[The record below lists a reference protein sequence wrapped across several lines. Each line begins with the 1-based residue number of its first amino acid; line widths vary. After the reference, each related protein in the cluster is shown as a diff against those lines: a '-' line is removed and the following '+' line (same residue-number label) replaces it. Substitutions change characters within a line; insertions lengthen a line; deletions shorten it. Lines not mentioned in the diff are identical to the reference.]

1 MPLLKQSD
9 VADRVN
15 IATLNTW
22 KGSKPY
28 LQRLEL
34 ICNQA
39 RLLSPNIL
47 LLQEALEV
55 PTLGYDTA
63 DSVSNMLGYKLVIQ
77 SARLKERKI
86 SGSLYKSSSNLSIL
100 TRGQIVSSIHIT
112 LSTDDAEGERI
123 SQVAEIILDNMRI
136 LVVNIHLTYLPKADC
151 LRRQELE
158 DTIRCL
164 PPIGNFDLA
173 IMGED
178 FNSAPESPEIKW
190 LLTETPFLV
199 EEACMTKST
208 PITTVERDEYQPQQ
222 IDYLFKLGTS
232 KLKFS
237 KVHRVFDQPHKDSG
251 LMP

>member
-86 SGSLYKSSSNLSIL
+86 SGSLYKK
-100 TRGQIVSSIHIT
+100 
-112 LSTDDAEGERI
+112 
-123 SQVAEIILDNMRI
+123 SQSL
-136 LVVNIHLTYLPKADC
+136 
-151 LRRQELE
+151 Q
-158 DTIRCL
+158 
-164 PPIGNFDLA
+164 
-173 IMGED
+173 
-178 FNSAPESPEIKW
+178 
-190 LLTETPFLV
+190 
-199 EEACMTKST
+199 
-208 PITTVERDEYQPQQ
+208 
-222 IDYLFKLGTS
+222 
-232 KLKFS
+232 
-237 KVHRVFDQPHKDSG
+237 
-251 LMP
+251 